1 MKLPLLLDTL
11 RLSKMISNTLHFRA
25 GISRRLLPGVL
36 LVCAA
41 VVGAC
46 TGPTTLAGL
55 TQNGTQPFFVH
66 ALSGSALATATAIAF
81 PARSVTRVDGT
92 FNFDVAFDIDA
103 SGNVILLTPELVGQ
117 NPAGNRLV
125 GIITGIGSYDAI
137 LEAPLTG
144 YTVDSATVVA
154 RGQAVAVQAQE
165 SVCATSNPTA
175 PYLYA
180 KIVIDSVDRIGR
192 GIYGRAMIGG
202 DCGFR
207 QLVQGFPTF

>member
-1 MKLPLLLDTL
+1 
-11 RLSKMISNTLHFRA
+11 
-25 GISRRLLPGVL
+25 VL

-41 VVGAC
+41 VVDAC
-46 TGPTTLAGL
+46 TGPTTVSGL

-66 ALSGSALATATAIAF
+66 ALSGSALATATALAF

-137 LEAPLTG
+137 TEAPLTG
-144 YTVDSATVVA
+144 YTVDSTTVVS

-165 SVCATSNPTA
+165 PNCNTSNPSA

-180 KIVIDSVDRIGR
+180 KIVIDSVDLVGR
-192 GIYGRAMIGG
+192 GIYGRTMIGG
-202 DCGFR
+202 DCGYR
-207 QLVQGFPTF
+207 QLIAGFPAF

>member
-1 MKLPLLLDTL
+1 
-11 RLSKMISNTLHFRA
+11 MISNTLHFRA
-25 GISRRLLPGVL
+25 GIPRRLLPGVL

-41 VVGAC
+41 VAGAC
-46 TGPTTLAGL
+46 TGPATIQGL
-55 TQNGTQPFFVH
+55 SQNGTQPFFVH
-66 ALSGSALATATAIAF
+66 ALSGSPLATATALAF

-103 SGNVILLTPELVGQ
+103 SGNVVLLAPELVGQ

-137 LEAPLTG
+137 LEAPLSG
-144 YTVDSATVVA
+144 YRVDSATVVS

-165 SVCATSNPTA
+165 PTCVTTNPTA

-180 KIVIDSVDRIGR
+180 KIVIDSVDLVGR
-192 GIYGRAMIGG
+192 GIYGRTMIGG

-207 QLVQGFPTF
+207 QLVPGFPTF